1 MWEPCKEPRMARAEG
16 RSMRKQRG
24 YAPKWGQIM
33 LDLEN
38 FYSERDGIHERVLI
52 GPRLCSKR
60 MTLAAVL
67 KQIVPVH
74 MKMGKPVRR

>member
-1 MWEPCKEPRMARAEG
+1 MWGPCKDPKMARTEG

-33 LDLEN
+33 LDLEH
-38 FYSERDGIHERVLI
+38 FYSERDESHERVLI
-52 GPRLCSKR
+52 SPRLYSKR

-67 KQIVPVH
+67 K
-74 MKMGKPVRR
+74 